1 MHLGFAYGVCK
12 RTIGNGVCRFFR
24 GFCLGFH
31 HLVPRGAGPKL
42 FLVLRRCA
50 VSQALVETFLVP
62 PMHPLKRRDFLLDS
76 IIPFSVMDQLIFVGA
91 IPVFRWNIVI
101 GVSDS
106 YGRSDNPVLG
116 AWIRNIC
123 YSQLGRSPGFRF
135 AEFTRGDE
143 PTVTVG
149 V

>member
-1 MHLGFAYGVCK
+1 
-12 RTIGNGVCRFFR
+12 
-24 GFCLGFH
+24 
-31 HLVPRGAGPKL
+31 
-42 FLVLRRCA
+42 
-50 VSQALVETFLVP
+50 
-62 PMHPLKRRDFLLDS
+62 MHPLKRRDFLLDS